1 MGKPTAGRAMRAGTD
16 VLLDA
21 AKRAFRAEDWES
33 GLAQLDDIERS
44 GGDLDASARLLRAI
58 ALIRT
63 QGFAAG
69 IDDLDAQ
76 LVRDAQGR
84 GDLRRLVIAPLI
96 KAGSLAEA
104 ARVLDILVQAWPES
118 ADDRRTY
125 ASVLVR
131 QKRWSEA
138 LTHID
143 AAARYASDDFSLV
156 AARIQLHMQA
166 GDTGTAARLAQQSI
180 NAAMELPA
188 ESHVWMTALLR
199 GGHAAAA
206 ASIAAKIDAPNP
218 RVASV
223 AVQAL
228 LRSGRT
234 GAAIAVGRNALR
246 AGHDSAALR
255 SHLAQAH
262 LARGTH
268 DDRLVA
274 ALEHLAAGVRMA
286 PDDLRLNSLY
296 GETLLRAGRFAQSV
310 PFLHKSCALA
320 PGLEHL
326 RAMYARA
333 LRHSGNH
340 AESAE
345 QFLQIARA
353 NPEHARFQRSAAGAL
368 TQAGRTDEAASLFDA
383 FIRRRASGL
392 PATFEKALARVEEQ
406 AGTITVP
413 RARLDWAWALRDTTG
428 QEQGQTPG
436 MEREAWERAA
446 QWGYLADH
454 LLLDWL
460 ECREDSAEE
469 AMELLASLD
478 EAERFFEPLRESGR
492 GFVVA
497 TAHVGPMYGGLM
509 ALELLDMPSRWISST
524 PGISRSHYARSLIST
539 GDKTEVQV
547 VKASLKALQEG
558 NALCLAI
565 DGALNPAAARVP
577 FENQEITYS
586 SFAARACY
594 RLGLPSLFYAPR
606 WEDGRVAHTL
616 RRLSEPREGEPLEDY
631 VARWQQEWLGHLRTY
646 LAGRPENLRLSGGLW
661 RHVAAADRSGASSAS
676 NGG

>member
-1 MGKPTAGRAMRAGTD
+1 MDEPATGCAPAAGA
-16 VLLDA
+16 VSPLDA
-21 AKRAFRAEDWES
+21 AKCAIRAGRWES
-33 GLAQLDDIERS
+33 GLAQLDDIER
-44 GGDLDASARLLRAI
+44 GGGELDASARLLAAI

-63 QGFAAG
+63 NRFATG
-69 IDDLDAQ
+69 VELLDAQ
-76 LVRDAQGR
+76 CVRDAKGR
-84 GDLRRLVIAPLI
+84 SDLRRLAIGPLV

-104 ARVLDILVQAWPES
+104 ARVLDVLVQAYPGS
-118 ADDRRTY
+118 ADDRRTCS
-125 ASVLVR
+125 SVLAR
-131 QKRWSEA
+131 LKRWDEA

-143 AAARYASDDFSLV
+143 AAVHAAPDDLSLL

-166 GDTGTAARLAQQSI
+166 GDAGSAARLAQQSI
-180 NAAMELPA
+180 SSAVQSPGDA
-188 ESHVWMTALLR
+188 HVWMTALLR
-199 GGHAAAA
+199 GGDAAAA
-206 ASIAAKIDAPNP
+206 ASIAAKIDAPNA

-228 LRSGRT
+228 LGSGRT
-234 GAAIAVGRNALR
+234 GAAISVGRNALR

-262 LARGTH
+262 LARATH

-296 GETLLRAGRFAQSV
+296 GEALLRAGQFAQSV
-310 PFLHKSCALA
+310 PFLEKSCALA

-345 QFLQIARA
+345 QFLQLARA

-368 TQAGRTDEAASLFDA
+368 AQAGRTDEAATLFDN
-383 FIRRRASGL
+383 FIRRRAAGL
-392 PATFEKALARVEEQ
+392 PATFEQAFARVDELVD
-406 AGTITVP
+406 AAILP
-413 RARLDWAWALRDTTG
+413 RARLDWAWTLRDEK
-428 QEQGQTPG
+428 QFAV
-436 MEREAWERAA
+436 REAWEHKAK
-446 QWGYLADH
+446 WGYVADH

-478 EAERFFEPLRESGR
+478 EAEAFFEPLRASGR

-509 ALELLDMPSRWISST
+509 ALELVDIPSRWIAST

-558 NALCLAI
+558 YAVCLAV
-565 DGALNPAAARVP
+565 DGALNPAAARVR

-606 WEDGRVAHTL
+606 WEDGRITHTL
-616 RRLSEPREGEPLEDY
+616 RRLPEPEEGETLDDY
-631 VARWQQEWLGHLRTY
+631 VVRWQCEWLGHLRVH
-646 LAGRPENLRLSGGLW
+646 LAGRPESLRLSGGLW
-661 RHVAAADRSGASSAS
+661 RHVSAADRGAHIGARD
-676 NGG
+676 